1 MYLRTKF
8 QISSIILTHFRQDGG
23 VAGGEGG
30 GVILPSLYLNNSK
43 PTPKEP
49 TQIRVNCP
57 IFFWVSS
64 DSKNRIIDWFVI
76 N

>member
-23 VAGGEGG
+23 VAGGEG

>member
-30 GVILPSLYLNNSK
+30 GGNFTLPLPQQLKTN
-43 PTPKEP
+43 P
-49 TQIRVNCP
+49 
-57 IFFWVSS
+57 
-64 DSKNRIIDWFVI
+64 
-76 N
+76 